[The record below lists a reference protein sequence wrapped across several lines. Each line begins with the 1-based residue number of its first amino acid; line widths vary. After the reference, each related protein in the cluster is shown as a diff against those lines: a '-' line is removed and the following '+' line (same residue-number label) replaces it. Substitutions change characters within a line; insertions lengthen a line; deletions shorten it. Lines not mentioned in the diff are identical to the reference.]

1 MYPYPVQET
10 ELNFLEIAY
19 SYFKF
24 GLGQLKSRQKI
35 LLKLVL
41 NCLLLLIINLRKTI
55 TIHLSI

>member
-1 MYPYPVQET
+1 MYPYPVKET
-10 ELNFLEIAY
+10 EFNFLEIAC

-24 GLGQLKSRQKI
+24 GLGQLKSCQKI